1 MDISKK
7 AMEFRFVRTA
17 LPRPR
22 NIGIP
27 DQRARKIAASLVAL
41 AEELIR
47 SCAND
52 SVFELTHANGRTLH
66 LCEYHIECYWNFW
79 PTFRDAIRDL
89 WPVRLQSRS

>member
-1 MDISKK
+1 MTSVYKYTSIEIS
-7 AMEFRFVRTA
+7 E
-17 LPRPR
+17 RPCS
-22 NIGIP
+22 GETF
-27 DQRARKIAASLVAL
+27 ASNGFP
-41 AEELIR
+41 ER
-47 SCAND
+47 CTND